1 MYLPHVGLVRIPAI
15 GWAAWV
21 LASAPG
27 LVAAQ
32 VPDLGSDPQSRTPS
46 TQSPAG
52 GGVAARSGSD
62 QLEPRASGQW
72 FEPRISVQHTVTNN
86 SRLIHNGSGDQITEV
101 MPGFRLARD
110 TARLKGFV
118 DYTLRAVNYAR
129 DTSPDKIWHNL
140 YARGTVEAVED
151 HVFVDVDG
159 RAALQPIS
167 AFGPAG
173 GANTANTNLTQ
184 ATSFSVSPYIKGDLT
199 DGLSYE
205 ARYRMTDTRYDTA
218 ARSNV
223 MVHDWLLQ
231 LEKRPLGQL
240 MSWTVEAAQQNAEYT
255 NGRNIDTTAL
265 RGRLGYMPRSGL
277 RLVAIGGA
285 ESTNQLS
292 PIRET
297 SSILGFGVDWR
308 PSERTSVSFERVK
321 RYFGESHN
329 AVAQYRTGR
338 TVWRYTD
345 KKSVVNGL
353 GDQFGSPSPL
363 YDLLDGFYMR
373 TEPNAIRRMQLV
385 QAEIE
390 RMGLPA
396 DMQVFQDFLTSSSK
410 LQRLQNLSFAIFGQR
425 STLTVAV
432 MRSDS
437 RLLQGAFSLGDD
449 FSNDSKI
456 RQRGWNISAS
466 HRLTP
471 SSGVTLSFGEMRNSG
486 VDTGLETRTRPFIFS
501 WTSLVARRT
510 SVGLQLRRVLSDGN
524 VSQYGESA
532 IMGFITHRF

>member
-1 MYLPHVGLVRIPAI
+1 
-15 GWAAWV
+15 
-21 LASAPG
+21 
-27 LVAAQ
+27 
-32 VPDLGSDPQSRTPS
+32 
-46 TQSPAG
+46 
-52 GGVAARSGSD
+52 
-62 QLEPRASGQW
+62 
-72 FEPRISVQHTVTNN
+72 
-86 SRLIHNGSGDQITEV
+86 
-101 MPGFRLARD
+101 
-110 TARLKGFV
+110 
-118 DYTLRAVNYAR
+118 
-129 DTSPDKIWHNL
+129 
-140 YARGTVEAVED
+140 
-151 HVFVDVDG
+151 
-159 RAALQPIS
+159 
-167 AFGPAG
+167 
-173 GANTANTNLTQ
+173 
-184 ATSFSVSPYIKGDLT
+184 
-199 DGLSYE
+199 
-205 ARYRMTDTRYDTA
+205 
-218 ARSNV
+218 
-223 MVHDWLLQ
+223 
-231 LEKRPLGQL
+231 

-410 LQRLQNLSFAIFGQR
+410 LQRLQNLSFAILGQR